1 MPPMAIPSPQSAL
14 TDYFTPWVQ
23 ALDLAVIASA
33 ADGRSVCRAATTY
46 ARL

>member
-1 MPPMAIPSPQSAL
+1 MPPMAIPPLPSAL
-14 TDYFTPWVQ
+14 TDYFAPWVQ
-23 ALDLAVIASA
+23 ALNLAVIASA